1 MANRALLVG
10 INKYPSAPLQGCV
23 NDVED
28 MANFLVNHCGFK
40 HDEIAV
46 LTDERATR
54 ENIIDSLYDCIIEP
68 SKIGDRMFFHNSS
81 HGTEMLING
90 ELHDCICPVDFDFTT
105 DTAITDIDFR
115 KYFYSL
121 PQGAVFNWVADSC
134 FSGDL
139 ARKLPPRAGAVV
151 KYQLARS
158 FPMPFDLAWSVQA
171 AKLRGATTSRL
182 SVAVEH
188 LNGALISGCDTDQ
201 TSADA
206 FIEGRY
212 NGACTYALLK
222 ALKASPAEPLTK
234 IVTTMNDWMD
244 ANEYDQDPQLKG
256 NPEIRGKPWLTI

>member
-28 MANFLVNHCGFK
+28 VANFLVGRCDFK
-40 HDEIAV
+40 PGEIIII
-46 LTDERATR
+46 TDERATHD
-54 ENIIDSLYDCIIEP
+54 NISDALVDWIVHP
-68 SKIGDRMFFHNSS
+68 SRPGDRLFFHNSS
-81 HGTEMLING
+81 HGTEMLVDG
-90 ELHDCICPVDFDFTT
+90 EMHDAICPVDFDFSLE
-105 DTAITDIDFR
+105 TALIDEDFR
-115 KYFYSL
+115 EIFRQIA
-121 PQGAVFNWVADSC
+121 PGVAFNWVADSC

-139 ARKLPPRAGAVV
+139 ARKLPP
-151 KYQLARS
+151 KYNRGCHITPRT

-171 AKLRGATTSRL
+171 AKLRGATTSKL

-188 LNGALISGCDTDQ
+188 LNGALISGCATDQ

-206 FIEGRY
+206 YIEDRY

-234 IVTTMNDWMD
+234 IVATMNDWMD

-256 NPEIRGKPWLTI
+256 NPEICGKPWLTI